1 MNQPDPKARTSSG
14 GAARRRAPIA
24 VVVDGSAECHAAI
37 AWSAREAAMH
47 GTSIQLVH
55 SRGSVRNRSGK
66 AVFADAR
73 AALGSTPGIA
83 GVEITEIATGGLLG
97 SGFVPITAR
106 AHMLVIAA
114 GSVQGQRTR
123 LGAPYPALLAAKAKC
138 PVVVIPR
145 DMTDEGHV
153 VVGVDGAGSSED
165 AIAVAF
171 EEAAGRGVA
180 LKAVHTWNDFQLST
194 AIADDTDLPW
204 DAVET
209 GEKVVLSERLAGW
222 RARFPDV
229 PVIEIVTKDSPA
241 RQLAH
246 QSRGAALLVIGSHGR
261 GPISGLVFR
270 STSESLMYAS
280 RCPLVVVRK
289 GLREER

>member
-14 GAARRRAPIA
+14 GSAPRRAPIA

-47 GTSIQLVH
+47 GTGIQLIHV
-55 SRGSVRNRSGK
+55 RGAVRNRSGK
-66 AVFADAR
+66 AAFADAR
-73 AALGSTPGIA
+73 AVLSAIPG
-83 GVEITEIATGGLLG
+83 GTSVEATELAVGGLLG
-97 SGFVPITAR
+97 SGFVPVTAR

-114 GSVQGQRTR
+114 GSTQGKRTR
-123 LGAPYPALLAAKAKC
+123 VGTPYPALLAAKALC

-145 DMTDEGHV
+145 EVTDGEHV
-153 VVGVDGAGSSED
+153 VVGVDGTESSED

-194 AIADDTDLPW
+194 AIAHDTNLPW

-222 RARFPDV
+222 RSRFPDV

-289 GLREER
+289 GLRKER